1 MRYSVTRMKKIQKI
15 IILTSVGISAFV
27 LATPPQTFAAD
38 LKCNILP
45 QSICNKADDS
55 GSVENTGI
63 WALLLFVLNILT
75 ALVGFVAVGMI
86 GYAGFLYA
94 TAGEKADQVKKS
106 KDMIQNVLIGLVLY
120 GLMYVLLNW
129 LVPGGVF
136 A

>member
-27 LATPPQTFAAD
+27 LAAPPQVFAAD

-55 GSVENTGI
+55 GPVENTGI